1 MPRWAERRSSIDRV
15 PRRAATGPSRPSVR
29 FVGALVGLCVVAVAG
44 AALLGRRG
52 SESESTAP
60 AVGVAATAAPV
71 RSTAAPTVAPTT
83 PPTAPPPTTPPPTT
97 PPPTAPPDPGTLPQ
111 TEDRPT
117 TTSPGFQA
125 RMRALWQGI
134 TTDNADA
141 ALPAFFPITAY
152 RQVKAISN
160 PDGDYSSRLIPA
172 YREDVRALFG
182 RLGAQA
188 AGAQLVSI
196 DVPDTATWVPPGD
209 EYNKGSYW
217 RVYGSTLR
225 WSTPD
230 GRTGTFPITAMISWR
245 GEWYVVHLGPIR

>member
-1 MPRWAERRSSIDRV
+1 VRSPGNRSESEEV
-15 PRRAATGPSRPSVR
+15 PRRTGTRRTGPS
-29 FVGALVGLCVVAVAG
+29 FGFFGALVGICVLAVGG
-44 AALLGRRG
+44 AALVGRRG
-52 SESESTAP
+52 GDPEPGS
-60 AVGVAATAAPV
+60 AVVQAATTGAAPV
-71 RSTAAPTVAPTT
+71 VVTTVPTVAPTVAPTV
-83 PPTAPPPTTPPPTT
+83 

-134 TTDNADA
+134 TTDDADA

-160 PDGDYSSRLIPA
+160 PDGDFNSRLIPA
-172 YREDVRALFG
+172 YREDVRTLFG

-188 AGAQLVSI
+188 AGAQLLGV
-196 DVPDTATWVPPGD
+196 DVPENATWVPPGD

-217 RVYGSTLR
+217 RVYGATLR